1 MFADYDMQEGRRGI
15 CAGITRLIIIVIEII
30 IIIINQRRRREREG
44 RTRNRK
50 IED

>member
-30 IIIINQRRRREREG
+30 IIINQRRRREREG

>member
-15 CAGITRLIIIVIEII
+15 CAGITRLIIIVKEI